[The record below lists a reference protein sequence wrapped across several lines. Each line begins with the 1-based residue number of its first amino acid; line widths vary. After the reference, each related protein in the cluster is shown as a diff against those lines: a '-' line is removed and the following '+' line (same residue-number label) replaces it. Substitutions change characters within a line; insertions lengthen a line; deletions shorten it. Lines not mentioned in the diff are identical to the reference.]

1 MLRYELGRFVNPES
15 ADTCIVDSNSMYTS
29 LISQYDSLGNELTA
43 NFIHFQYEANKQL
56 PKLQISRN
64 ENSGRSLANTNY
76 NRNSGRRN
84 PNLSNQYQRAQPNY
98 DSNHNDNSRTL
109 SPQNRVLN
117 CEQTAV
123 CDIIIN
129 NTLQEA
135 FKIVIHP
142 MAEVRFIESIRNG
155 THVNIDSI
163 QPSSIWISPRS
174 KRNRVSFLCLPG
186 GIGKGF

>member
-1 MLRYELGRFVNPES
+1 MH
-15 ADTCIVDSNSMYTS
+15 TS
-29 LISQYDSLGNELTA
+29 LISQYDARGNELTA
-43 NFIHFQYEANKQL
+43 NFIHFQSEANKQL
-56 PKLQISRN
+56 PRSITTRN

-84 PNLSNQYQRAQPNY
+84 PNPSNQYQRAQPNY
-98 DSNHNDNSRTL
+98 DSNRNDNSRNL

-129 NTLQEA
+129 NPLQEA

-174 KRNRVSFLCLPG
+174 QRNRVSFLCLPG